1 MEGFL
6 RRIRLFYLLY
16 NGNACAIIFRNCDN
30 FGKENPMERK
40 IIRILAL
47 ALVLT
52 MTAAGVCAQDWWDP
66 LAVERQI
73 YACLTED
80 LKLSPAAA
88 CGILANIEYES
99 AFQVTIIG
107 DQGTSFGLCQW
118 HNERY
123 SALMTY
129 CTARGLDYQ
138 SVEGQMEYMA
148 FELKSSYVGLYGSLR
163 SVDNSPEGAYQ
174 AAYLWCIQFE
184 RPADMER
191 KAEER
196 GNSAKYKYWNRYNS
210 FVMISQEEL
219 YVEPEEII
227 GELTQDP
234 APVTIPQ
241 RIEYVEEEEQGRR
254 YVAEKLDKRY
264 YTNWHGPREM
274 MVSNSATGFAV
285 GMLFV
290 LMGDGVDRKFRMPAP
305 VFEELGEVT
314 EEMAARL
321 SGKMIYTPVTV

>member
-1 MEGFL
+1 M
-6 RRIRLFYLLY
+6 RR
-16 NGNACAIIFRNCDN
+16 N
-30 FGKENPMERK
+30 

-47 ALVLT
+47 VLVLS
-52 MTAAGVCAQDWWDP
+52 MAAAGVCAQDWWDP

-73 YACLTED
+73 YTYLTEE
-80 LKLSPAAA
+80 LELSSAAA

-118 HNERY
+118 HDGRY

-138 SVEGQMEYMA
+138 SVEGQMEYLA
-148 FELKSSYVGLYGSLR
+148 FELKSSYTSLLGALR
-163 SVDNSPEGAYQ
+163 AVDNSAEGAYQ

-210 FVMISQEEL
+210 FVLISQEDPAMES
-219 YVEPEEII
+219 EEII
-227 GELTQDP
+227 EELVKDRVPISVPLRTEQVKQSGE
-234 APVTIPQ
+234 
-241 RIEYVEEEEQGRR
+241 GRR
-254 YVAEKLDKRY
+254 YVPEKPEKKHY
-264 YTNWHGPREM
+264 VNKNGPKPKEIP
-274 MVSNSATGFAV
+274 VSNGATGFAV

-290 LMGDGVDRKFRMPAP
+290 LMGDGVERKFRMPAP
-305 VFEELGEVT
+305 EFEELGEVT
-314 EEMAARL
+314 EEMAEKLR
-321 SGKMIYTPVTV
+321 GKMIYTPVTV

>member
-1 MEGFL
+1 MKRTIL
-6 RRIRLFYLLY
+6 RV
-16 NGNACAIIFRNCDN
+16 
-30 FGKENPMERK
+30 
-40 IIRILAL
+40 
-47 ALVLT
+47 LVLILVLA
-52 MTAAGVCAQDWWDP
+52 MMSAGVCGQDWWDP

-73 YACLTED
+73 YTYLTDE
-80 LKLSPAAA
+80 LELSSAAA

-118 HNERY
+118 HDGRY

-138 SVEGQMEYMA
+138 SVPGQMEYLA
-148 FELKSSYVGLYGSLR
+148 FELKSSYIGLYGALR
-163 SVDNSPEGAYQ
+163 SVDNSAEGAYQ

-210 FVMISQEEL
+210 FVMIDMDSLLEEPETVIEEL
-219 YVEPEEII
+219 TTERV
-227 GELTQDP
+227 
-234 APVTIPQ
+234 PVTVPQ
-241 RIEYVEEEEQGRR
+241 RVEVVEETDSGRR
-254 YVAEKLDKRY
+254 YVPEKPEKRY
-264 YTNWHGPREM
+264 YTNWHSPGRAPAP
-274 MVSNSATGFAV
+274 NAPAGFAV

-290 LMGDGVDRKFRMPAP
+290 LMGDGVERRFRLPAP

-314 EEMAARL
+314 EEMAAKL
-321 SGKMIYTPVTV
+321 QGKMIYTPVMV